1 LELWEDHPRGA
12 SIRPF
17 VPSSPSLPVTC
28 RRAGEGRRDEDVR
41 QRPGAIGGV
50 RLACD
55 FVVGNPRGVGPV
67 SAGEG
72 RRTPNAVLRGIRENE
87 RHESQSQFAEAMARV
102 AREML
107 VEVYPDAQYVQRL
120 ESGYIRWPHRAYRDI
135 LERLCN
141 RPASEL
147 GLAPSPRAK
156 HGLPGTTDGIPSHV
170 NARLRELVWE
180 TGMSLG
186 EFARKVEVDAKTAER
201 WITRGVTPQPF
212 RRWKAALILGVDE
225 SEIWPEAI
233 PCDEIPGHKRM
244 VMASAV
250 KRRVSN
256 HVRATEEDTDD
267 VAGLIEWIVGT
278 NTTDEAIEQ
287 IERAA
292 VYLSEAHGK
301 VSPRTSLTEVL
312 QTHAQIRN
320 RLRSGKQRLRQTRE
334 LLRIDSAL
342 LSHACLLIGDLGDN
356 QKAAEYG
363 EAALVLAQESGSD
376 EAMAWSVQAKTA
388 RWQQRFV
395 ESAGFARRGFD
406 SAALSPTKVELA
418 YREANAIALFGDAD
432 RARQALSSA
441 EKTAEALPNDR
452 EPVSSVWSFPVARQA
467 VFALSVAIHT
477 GDPDGALRA
486 AAMADTAWESGEPRV
501 NATWAQ
507 IQAGSS
513 IAYLMRGSLDEAAYY
528 ISPVLGL
535 PQELRISTITG
546 YVRRFGILLAR
557 SRFAETASAA
567 ELSRQIESF
576 LSSSP
581 LAKETADQ

>member
-1 LELWEDHPRGA
+1 
-12 SIRPF
+12 
-17 VPSSPSLPVTC
+17 
-28 RRAGEGRRDEDVR
+28 
-41 QRPGAIGGV
+41 
-50 RLACD
+50 
-55 FVVGNPRGVGPV
+55 
-67 SAGEG
+67 
-72 RRTPNAVLRGIRENE
+72 VLRGIRENE
-87 RHESQSQFAEAMARV
+87 RRESQSQFAEAMARV
-102 AREML
+102 AREMR

-120 ESGYIRWPHRAYRDI
+120 ESGYIKWPHRAYRDI
-135 LERLCN
+135 LELLCN

-147 GLAPSPRAK
+147 GLAPSPRTK
-156 HGLPGTTDGIPSHV
+156 NGLPGTPDGIPSHV
-170 NARLRELVWE
+170 NARLREAVWE
-180 TGMSLG
+180 SGMTLG

-212 RRWKAALILGVDE
+212 RRWKVALTLGVDE
-225 SEIWPEAI
+225 SELWPEAI
-233 PCDEIPGHKRM
+233 PRDEVPGRKRIAL
-244 VMASAV
+244 ASATPGQ
-250 KRRVSN
+250 VSN
-256 HVRATEEDTDD
+256 YVKVAEEDTDD
-267 VAGLIEWIVGT
+267 VADLMAWIAGT

-287 IERAA
+287 IERAT

-301 VSPRTSLTEVL
+301 VSPRTALTGVFQIHAEV
-312 QTHAQIRN
+312 RN

-342 LSHACLLIGDLGDN
+342 LSHACLLMGDLGKN

-363 EAALVLAQESGSD
+363 AAALVLAQESGSD
-376 EAMAWSVQAKTA
+376 EAVAWSVQAKTA

-418 YREANAIALFGDAD
+418 YREANAIALFGDAG
-432 RARQALSSA
+432 RARQALSDA
-441 EKTAEALPNDR
+441 EKTAEALPGGR
-452 EPVSSVWSFPVARQA
+452 ELVSSVWSFPVARQA

-501 NATWAQ
+501 SATWAQ
-507 IQAGSS
+507 IRAGSS
-513 IAYLMRGSLDEAAYY
+513 IAYLMRGSLDEAACC
-528 ISPVLGL
+528 ISPVLAL

-546 YVRRFGILLAR
+546 YVRRLGILLAR
-557 SRFAETASAA
+557 SRFADTAPAA

-581 LAKETADQ
+581 LVKETADQ